1 MTSVGPPQSH
11 LKAAG
16 WALGSGVIH
25 QVSQVSVSLALAA
38 LLGPEAFG
46 VVALAAIYV
55 LFVEFLVRQGIVQ
68 AVIQKSDLTEEHTD
82 AAFWM
87 TLGTALVLAVATVG
101 FAGVWADLN
110 SAPSLRPL
118 LIALSGV
125 ALFQALW
132 QVPTALLQRELDFRR
147 SEVPLNIG
155 TACGGLAGVT
165 AALLGA
171 EEWAVVVQLYTYGV
185 VGSVLL
191 YQATPWRPRWSFSW
205 TAARE
210 LLSVSSGA
218 LLATMGSFFSQRAD
232 SLLLGIFFGPLALGL
247 YRLGSRFVQ
256 LIINVTSASLG
267 RVALAVLSRE
277 QADPTAYAKALR
289 SQLLS
294 LNLLVFPALGILLT
308 TGRSVALLFGE
319 EWELAGPTLRILCLA
334 GLARAIT
341 LFASPILQ
349 SMGKAHR
356 AAASQWYSA
365 VAHVAAMTVA
375 GLLLRDSSVADQI
388 EGVAAARV
396 VAQLVLINPVLL
408 RMISRTAVVPVRA
421 LLSPLVSPVVG
432 ATAGIAAGLV
442 VDEVCL
448 RGAVPNLVTL
458 VAVGTTSTLVSG
470 GVLLAVSPE
479 ARRLAERVALGLRSR
494 RR

>member
-1 MTSVGPPQSH
+1 M
-11 LKAAG
+11 
-16 WALGSGVIH
+16 IH

-46 VVALAAIYV
+46 VVALASIYV

-68 AVIQKSDLTEEHTD
+68 AVIQKRDLSAAHTD

-87 TLGTALVLAVATVG
+87 TLGTAVALAAATIG
-101 FAGVWADLN
+101 LAGVWADLN
-110 SAPSLRPL
+110 SAPALRPL

-125 ALFQALW
+125 AFFQAFW

-155 TACGGLAGVT
+155 TACGGFAGVV

-171 EEWAVVVQLYTYGV
+171 QEWAIVVQLYTYGV
-185 VGSVLL
+185 VGTVLL
-191 YQATPWRPRWSFSW
+191 FRATPWRPRWSFSW

-218 LLATMGSFFSQRAD
+218 LLATIGSFFSQRAD
-232 SLLLGIFFGPLALGL
+232 SLLLGLFFGPLALGL

-267 RVALAVLSRE
+267 RVALAVLSKE
-277 QADPTAYAKALR
+277 QADPAAYARALR

-294 LNLLVFPALGILLT
+294 LNLLVFPALGILLAA
-308 TGRSVALLFGE
+308 GRSIALLFGD
-319 EWELAGPTLRILCLA
+319 EWELAGPTLQLLCLA

-341 LFASPILQ
+341 LFASPILL
-349 SMGKAHR
+349 SLGKVHR

-365 VAHVAAMTVA
+365 VAHIAAMTVA
-375 GLLLRDSSVADQI
+375 GLLLRDRSVADQI

-396 VAQLVLINPVLL
+396 VAQLVLITPVLL
-408 RMISRTAVVPVRA
+408 MMISRAAGVPVRA
-421 LLSPLVSPVVG
+421 LLSPLASPAIG
-432 ATAGIAAGLV
+432 AGAGIAAGLL
-442 VDEVCL
+442 VDELCL
-448 RGAVPNLVTL
+448 RADVPNLATL
-458 VAVGTTSTLVSG
+458 AAVGATSTIASV
-470 GVLLAVSPE
+470 GVLLTVSPE
-479 ARRLAERVALGLRSR
+479 ARRLAERLAAGLRSR
-494 RR
+494 RA